1 MHTQLIAAALDIAP
15 EPVILFPAATWR
27 EYLIQA
33 AYIAAS
39 VLFILGL
46 KGLTAPDKARR
57 GMQLAAIGMLVA
69 VVGTL
74 FHHSIITPIWILIGL
89 VIGSAI
95 GAAISI
101 WMPMTAIPQR
111 TAISHAFGALA
122 ATLVGIAE
130 YHDHLAEIMHEPAKM
145 AALGFEVMF
154 GSLTITGSF
163 MAFGKL
169 QGFVP
174 GPPITYK

>member
-1 MHTQLIAAALDIAP
+1 MGFHLIQAVLGTAVFGTGLLAVSAEPQVVLP
-15 EPVILFPAATWR
+15 EAHWR
-27 EYLIQA
+27 EYLIQV
-33 AYIAAS
+33 AYLAAS

-74 FHHSIITPIWILIGL
+74 FHQEIITPIWILTGL
-89 VIGSAI
+89 VLGSAI

-111 TAISHAFGALA
+111 TAISHACGALA
-122 ATLVGIAE
+122 ATLVGIAH
-130 YHDHLAEIMHEPAKM
+130 YHFMT
-145 AALGFEVMF
+145 
-154 GSLTITGSF
+154 TIE
-163 MAFGKL
+163 
-169 QGFVP
+169 
-174 GPPITYK
+174 